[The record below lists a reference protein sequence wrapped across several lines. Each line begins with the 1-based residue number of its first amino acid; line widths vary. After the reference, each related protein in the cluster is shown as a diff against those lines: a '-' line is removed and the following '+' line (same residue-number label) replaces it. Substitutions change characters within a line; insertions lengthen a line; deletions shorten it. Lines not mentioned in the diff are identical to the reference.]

1 MSGRATDI
9 MIDIKYCEFHFHS
22 TPWVVPPS
30 GKGKGDGT
38 TMSHR
43 VPEDDDGDGEG
54 KGQGKGKGPQ
64 DADGDGEGMVNCCAA
79 CHQDAYGDGQGM
91 AEAMAQAMGPWGYGK
106 GPPDAGGSKGKGPAV
121 GKAKAPPPVLKAGFP
136 TIQEI
141 NEAVDGLN

>member
-1 MSGRATDI
+1 MSGRASDI

-43 VPEDDDGDGEG
+43 VPEDDDGDGKG

-64 DADGDGEGMVNCCAA
+64 DADGDGQGMVNCCAA
-79 CHQDAYGDGQGM
+79 C
-91 AEAMAQAMGPWGYGK
+91 AMGPWGHGK
-106 GPPDAGGSKGKGPAV
+106 GPQDADGGKGKGPAV
-121 GKAKAPPPVLKAGFP
+121 GKAKAPPPVLNEGFP